1 MQNHLSE
8 RFLRLHGE
16 RRPLLLPNVWDA
28 GSAKLLESLGF
39 EALATTSSGHA
50 ATLGRLDGSVSREEV
65 LAHAAAIV
73 AATELPVSADLEN
86 GFAVD
91 PDGVAETVALALQT
105 GLAGCS
111 IEDFTGDSDEPIYEL
126 GAARARVAAAAEAAH
141 RGPATLV
148 LTARAENHIRG
159 RPDLD
164 DTIVRLQA
172 YEDAGADVLYAP
184 GLSSA
189 HDVARLVESVS
200 RPVNVLVVP
209 GVTTISE
216 LGDLGVSR
224 VSVGGA
230 FAFVALGALV
240 EAALELR
247 DRGTYS
253 FLERSA
259 AGSRAAREAFGI

>member
-1 MQNHLSE
+1 
-8 RFLRLHGE
+8 
-16 RRPLLLPNVWDA
+16 
-28 GSAKLLESLGF
+28 
-39 EALATTSSGHA
+39 
-50 ATLGRLDGSVSREEV
+50 
-65 LAHAAAIV
+65 
-73 AATELPVSADLEN
+73 
-86 GFAVD
+86 
-91 PDGVAETVALALQT
+91 
-105 GLAGCS
+105 
-111 IEDFTGDSDEPIYEL
+111 
-126 GAARARVAAAAEAAH
+126 
-141 RGPATLV
+141 V